1 MIGSSLK
8 QNIVNIYLLYHQVK
22 KKVINIYYY
31 IIQWP
36 LNEKNSLTFQR
47 PNHQLL
53 IMNFSKVWNQL
64 NTISDESYTCNSEHT
79 LCQTWIS

>member
-22 KKVINIYYY
+22 KNIINIYYY

-36 LNEKNSLTFQR
+36 LNEKIL
-47 PNHQLL
+47 
-53 IMNFSKVWNQL
+53 
-64 NTISDESYTCNSEHT
+64 
-79 LCQTWIS
+79 